1 MKNADELARHVK
13 TFPPLVKPMAQGAGL
28 VDLSLWDTD
37 AAALVEQ
44 VKQAAVGTGFLQVY
58 NHGISDA
65 VIDAAFAA
73 SRSFFALPDE
83 EKAKTPFVGWAG
95 GWEKEK
101 QARRGGVTNT
111 TSAWPCCSHALPR
124 THRSARRRA
133 QPTSR
138 RASRLVTQLK
148 RKRRGRHRLRCRA
161 SRTRVSCSCTRR
173 PGSAPSSCAAL
184 HEH

>member
-1 MKNADELARHVK
+1 MMHGARCWHGCWASSTREMQMRVGA
-13 TFPPLVKPMAQGAGL
+13 TRQTSSLVVKPMAQGAGL
-28 VDLSLWDTD
+28 VDLSMWNTD

-44 VKQAAVGTGFLQVY
+44 VRQAAVGTGFLQVY

-65 VIDAAFAA
+65 VIDDAFAA

-111 TSAWPCCSHALPR
+111 TSAGLCLFTRLSTR
-124 THRSARRRA
+124 THTG
-133 QPTSR
+133 PPVDGHSR
-138 RASRLVTQLK
+138 PEGEL
-148 RKRRGRHRLRCRA
+148 
-161 SRTRVSCSCTRR
+161 
-173 PGSAPSSCAAL
+173 PDWL
-184 HEH
+184 HS